1 MNNLCGY
8 TYITFYDILNVNK
21 IKDKH
26 NKAL

>member
-26 NKAL
+26 TKAL